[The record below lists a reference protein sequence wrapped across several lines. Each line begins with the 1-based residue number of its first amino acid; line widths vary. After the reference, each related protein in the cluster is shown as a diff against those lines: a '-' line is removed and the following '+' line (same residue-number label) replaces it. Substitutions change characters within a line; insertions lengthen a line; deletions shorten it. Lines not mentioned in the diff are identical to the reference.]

1 MQLPSV
7 LLSLSNSLKSGLSLL
22 QAIEIVSRYEKP
34 PISQEFSLILKEQ
47 RVGVAFHQSLLN
59 FYQRNPIDD
68 IQLFVISSITAK
80 TTGGNLS
87 EIYERLS
94 QTIDERHRI
103 EGKIKSLTAQG
114 KLQGIIVS
122 LIPPFFLFF
131 LSIID
136 YELVYPLFSEK
147 IGKLILAIVL
157 VMEIMGSLLIRKIVN
172 IKV

>member
-1 MQLPSV
+1 MQFPSV
-7 LLSLSNSLKSGLSLL
+7 LLSLSNSLRSGLSLL

-47 RVGVAFHQSLLN
+47 RVGIAFNQSLFN

-68 IQLFVISSITAK
+68 IQLFVISSVTAR

-114 KLQGIIVS
+114 KLQGIIIS
-122 LIPPFFLFF
+122 LVPPFFLLF
-131 LSIID
+131 LSIVD

-157 VMEIMGSLLIRKIVN
+157 ILEIMGSLLIRKIVS